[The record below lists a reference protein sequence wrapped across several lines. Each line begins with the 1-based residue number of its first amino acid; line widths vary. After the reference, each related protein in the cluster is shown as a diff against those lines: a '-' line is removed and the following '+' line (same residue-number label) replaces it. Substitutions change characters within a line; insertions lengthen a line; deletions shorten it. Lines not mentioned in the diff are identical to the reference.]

1 MKRTLKRFSAIACFT
16 LIAFTSCYLPGS
28 DQYKIKSATAD
39 YVSARL
45 NKGEKY
51 HGDTLSERMVAIMM
65 VKIASMLRFT
75 MWLLQNQARNWRR
88 NFIS

>member
-1 MKRTLKRFSAIACFT
+1 MKRTLKSFSAIACFT

-51 HGDTLSERMVAIMM
+51 QWGKIVSEYDVR
-65 VKIASMLRFT
+65 S
-75 MWLLQNQARNWRR
+75 N
-88 NFIS
+88 ISSINIYYT